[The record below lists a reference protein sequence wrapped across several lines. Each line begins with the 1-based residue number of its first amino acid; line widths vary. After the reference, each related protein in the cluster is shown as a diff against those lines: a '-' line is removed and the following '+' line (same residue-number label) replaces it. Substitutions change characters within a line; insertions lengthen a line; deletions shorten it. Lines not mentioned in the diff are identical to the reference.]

1 MLREFGST
9 RVTGIPSRDTVRD
22 SRATSANN
30 TEDYFISTIP

>member
-9 RVTGIPSRDTVRD
+9 RVTGIPYRVTGRD

-30 TEDYFISTIP
+30 TEDYFTSTIQ